1 MKDEEIL
8 TEKDINKNI
17 EVILKAENLIKT
29 YGEGETEVKALDDV
43 SLEVHKGEFISVTGE
58 SGSGKSTLLNIL
70 GSLDLP
76 SSGKVIFDNSEL
88 TAMSDDELAAYRRK
102 HTGFIFQTFN
112 LIPVLTAEENIVL
125 PLNLDNQKVDK
136 EYLNELLEM
145 SGLAKLRKRYPHEM
159 SGGQQQRVAFVRAL
173 IHKPEIILADEPTG
187 NLDNKNSK
195 EVISILK
202 NSVKKYKQALVLITH
217 DQKIALEADTQYMM
231 NDGKLT
237 LKGNE

>member
-1 MKDEEIL
+1 MTDEI
-8 TEKDINKNI
+8 
-17 EVILKAENLIKT
+17 ILKAENLVKT
-29 YGEGETEVKALDDV
+29 YGSGETEVKALDDV
-43 SLEVHKGEFISVTGE
+43 SLSVRKGEFISVTGE

-76 SSGKVIFDNSEL
+76 TSGKVTFGKDEL
-88 TAMSDDELAAYRRK
+88 TSMTDDQLAEYRRK

-145 SGLAKLRKRYPHEM
+145 SGLSNLRKRYPHEM

-187 NLDNKNSK
+187 NLDNRNSS

-202 NSVKKYKQALVLITH
+202 NSVSKYKQALVLITH
-217 DQKIALEADTQYMM
+217 DQKIAVEADTLYLM

-237 LKGNE
+237 LKGKE

>member
-8 TEKDINKNI
+8 KDDTVKNS

-76 SSGKVIFDNSEL
+76 SSGKVTFGNSEL
-88 TAMSDDELAAYRRK
+88 TEMTDDQLAEYRRK

-136 EYLNELLEM
+136 EYLDELLEM
-145 SGLAKLRKRYPHEM
+145 SGLSALRKRYPHEM

-187 NLDNKNSK
+187 NLDNRNSK
-195 EVISILK
+195 EVITILK
-202 NSVKKYKQALVLITH
+202 NSVAKYKQALVLITH
-217 DQKIALEADTQYMM
+217 DQKIAVEADTMYLM

-237 LKGNE
+237 LKGKE